1 MLYVHDDE
9 HKVSTKYKKLKKENL
24 RETWN
29 SKIEEQCVKPQ
40 VRDQSKRVQENRV
53 FNWSK

>member
-9 HKVSTKYKKLKKENL
+9 HKVSTKCKKLKKENL

-40 VRDQSKRVQENRV
+40 VRDQSKRVQENKV